1 MNATTDARVDALRA
15 FSRSYT
21 RVLRV
26 LDEGL
31 LETPYSLTEA
41 RILYELAHLDVMD
54 AVALR
59 RELGLDAGYL
69 SRIVR
74 RFEVDGLVIQRRSPV
89 DARRQVLQMTP
100 HGRDVF
106 AVLDARSA
114 EQARALLSALDDD
127 SQRRLVAAMATVRR
141 ALEPSSTA
149 PVALRAPG
157 PGDFGWV
164 VARHGAIYA
173 YEFGWDATFEALV
186 ARIVA
191 DYVDQ
196 HDAAREAAWIATI
209 DGDNAGCVFCVHKDN
224 ATAQLRLLLVEPD
237 ARGSGIG
244 SLLVDACI
252 DFARR
257 AGYRRITLWTNDVL
271 VAARR
276 IYEAAGFRLIDEVP
290 HASFGVDLVGQ
301 NWQLEL

>member
-173 YEFGWDATFEALV
+173 DEFGWDATFEALV

-209 DGDNAGCVFCVHKDN
+209 DGDNAGCVFCVHKDD

-237 ARGSGIG
+237 ARGRGVG

-252 DFARR
+252 DFARQ
-257 AGYRRITLWTNDVL
+257 AGYQRITLWTNDVL

-276 IYEAAGFRLIDEVP
+276 IYEAAGFRLINEVP
-290 HASFGVDLVGQ
+290 HSSFGVDLVGQ

>member
-276 IYEAAGFRLIDEVP
+276 IYEAAGFRLIDEAP
-290 HASFGVDLVGQ
+290 HPSFGVDLVGQ

>member
-31 LETPYSLTEA
+31 LDTPYSLTEA

-74 RFEVDGLVIQRRSPV
+74 RFEVDGLMIQRRSPV

-141 ALEPSSTA
+141 AL
-149 PVALRAPG
+149 
-157 PGDFGWV
+157 
-164 VARHGAIYA
+164 
-173 YEFGWDATFEALV
+173 
-186 ARIVA
+186 
-191 DYVDQ
+191 
-196 HDAAREAAWIATI
+196 
-209 DGDNAGCVFCVHKDN
+209 
-224 ATAQLRLLLVEPD
+224 
-237 ARGSGIG
+237 
-244 SLLVDACI
+244 
-252 DFARR
+252 
-257 AGYRRITLWTNDVL
+257 
-271 VAARR
+271 
-276 IYEAAGFRLIDEVP
+276 
-290 HASFGVDLVGQ
+290 
-301 NWQLEL
+301 

>member
-1 MNATTDARVDALRA
+1 MNATTEARVDALRA

-31 LETPYSLTEA
+31 LDSPYCLTEA

-74 RFEVDGLVIQRRSPV
+74 RFEVDGLVIQRRSSV

-127 SQRRLVAAMATVRR
+127 SQRRLIAAMATVRR
-141 ALEPSSTA
+141 ALEPSSAA
-149 PVALRAPG
+149 PVALLAPG

-173 YEFGWDATFEALV
+173 DEFGWDATFEALV

-209 DGDNAGCVFCVHKDN
+209 DGDNAGCVFCVHKDD

-237 ARGSGIG
+237 ARGRGVG

-252 DFARR
+252 DFARH
-257 AGYRRITLWTNDVL
+257 AGYQRITLWTNDVL

-276 IYEAAGFRLIDEVP
+276 IYEAAGFRLIDEAP
-290 HASFGVDLVGQ
+290 HSSFGVDLVGQ